1 MEKVDCPGFIV
12 LVKEAV
18 DMWNM
23 RVPAYCLM
31 TNDYHLLIQTPD
43 ANLSGCMRY
52 INGVYTQCFNRCHQR
67 EGRYFEDGT
76 NRFWWMQAVMSWNWS
91 DTSTE
96 ILWKLE
102 WSTDWIS
109 IAFKKKFWNYHLG
122 SRSMKKHV
130 GPK

>member
-1 MEKVDCPGFIV
+1 MEKADCPGFIV

-23 RVPAYCLM
+23 RVSADSLM

-67 EGRYFEDGT
+67 EGQIFRGRYKSI
-76 NRFWWMQAVMSWNWS
+76 VV
-91 DTSTE
+91 DTGSYV
-96 ILWKLE
+96 LE
-102 WSTDWIS
+102 LVRYIHGDSLEAGMVHRLDKYS
-109 IAFKKKFWNYHLG
+109 L
-122 SRSMKKHV
+122 
-130 GPK
+130 